1 MIRKSKTFSSKKSSV
16 VYGSKKSG
24 IIKSSLIKENLPEIF
39 LSTEREIR
47 EFRFNL
53 KSHHP
58 ELTKEEKIVELL
70 INIKTLKGINPF
82 VNNTVFYI
90 SEETKSEAL
99 LIVRK
104 ILELLKQI
112 NIFLFYFQH
121 YRMDD
126 RIVQKIIPNLK
137 YFFYKK
143 DELIYKEGDA
153 SNSFYFLVK
162 GKVSFKR
169 KVILVNEQE
178 PRFVEKTVLEEGT
191 HFGDLDII
199 YDRKKKLSAFCVEDS
214 HIISVDKETFK
225 DLFEM
230 KITKVDAEV
239 KSMLKNFLMTYM
251 TLPAI
256 KIERFIQNNIET
268 LFFKRNEVIYREGD
282 NNSYLYMINSGE
294 ANLVQKFSKGEYSFL
309 VKYQYSDEYI
319 KNMAKRIDYKGAIK
333 SAYQKIFNIHTNPN
347 EYGDF
352 ISINNRS
359 DSNREKRGGNS
370 QRSNTKRS
378 STETP
383 ETNSESLKLDLILE
397 RPNYQVVSNLEKGM
411 LGGLEICTGI
421 TKFKYS
427 LITNS
432 DFVSVFKIDLN
443 QLDGEHLTE
452 FMLNLLPLFIKLE
465 KKIRLQV
472 KKMKYIDS
480 NILPDNC
487 QKFNKKCN
495 SSTCFYRDEENDSV
509 YKRNIVKIDN
519 MFQFNEGG
527 FIKMNDFNMR
537 LYRKKHELKE
547 LLKENIRKDN
557 KTDLFL
563 RRYVSEQNSKLKFKG
578 FHKINP
584 VIPNYDIVD
593 YKYDNLDNKNNT
605 IEKEEVKPS
614 SIYYSNVNGKNCYYL
629 IDKNLLLGK
638 LDSNAKH
645 LSRNE
650 YSEKTQEM
658 FDKLFP
664 KPHFPTHSVDNKRTF
679 NVMHKF
685 RNKNFNYKKYFIDCN
700 NYMRDLFVQKKK
712 DTIHCY
718 DKNFLKL
725 KLQNRFAKSSS
736 KLRSG
741 LRRFTLSHDIDKNKK
756 MTFFDTGKYD
766 IPLLTEFND
775 FYYY

>member
-1 MIRKSKTFSSKKSSV
+1 MIKKSKTFSLKKPIKSFISKR
-16 VYGSKKSG
+16 SG
-24 IIKSSLIKENLPEIF
+24 IKSSYIKENLRELF
-39 LSTEREIR
+39 LSNEQEIR
-47 EFRFNL
+47 AFRFDL
-53 KSHHP
+53 TSHHP
-58 ELTKEEKIVELL
+58 ELAKEENIIQLL
-70 INIKTLKGINPF
+70 VNIKTLKGINPL
-82 VNNTVFYI
+82 VNNSLFYI
-90 SEETKSEAL
+90 SQETKSEAL
-99 LIVRK
+99 LIVKRT
-104 ILELLKQI
+104 LELLKQI
-112 NIFLFYFQH
+112 NIFLFFFQH

-126 RIVQKIIPNLK
+126 RIIQKIIPNLK
-137 YFFYKK
+137 HNFYKK

-178 PRFVEKTVLEEGT
+178 TKFVEKTVLGEGS

-199 YDRKKKLSAFCVEDS
+199 YDRKKKLSAFCVEDT

-225 DLFEM
+225 DLFETR
-230 KITKVDAEV
+230 ITKVEAEV
-239 KSMLKNFLMTYM
+239 KSMLKNFLMQYM

-294 ANLVQKFSKGEYSFL
+294 ANLVQKFSRGEYSFL
-309 VKYQYSDEYI
+309 LKYQYSDEYI
-319 KNMAKRIDYKGAIK
+319 KNMAKRIDYKGVVK
-333 SAYQKIFNIHTNPN
+333 SAYQKIFNIHPNPR
-347 EYGDF
+347 EYYEYNT
-352 ISINNRS
+352 INDRS

-370 QRSNTKRS
+370 HRSNAKRD
-378 STETP
+378 ST

-397 RPNYQVVSNLEKGM
+397 RPNYQVVSNLEKGS

-452 FMLNLLPLFIKLE
+452 FMLNLLPIFIKLE

-487 QKFNKKCN
+487 QKYNKKGN
-495 SSTCFYRDEENDSV
+495 SANCFYRDEENDSV

-527 FIKMNDFNMR
+527 FIKMNDFNMK
-537 LYRKKHELKE
+537 LCRKKHELKE

-563 RRYVSEQNSKLKFKG
+563 RKYINEQNSKLKFKG

-605 IEKEEVKPS
+605 TESEEIKPY
-614 SIYYSNVNGKNCYYL
+614 SIYYSIVNGKNCYYI

-638 LDSNAKH
+638 LDNKSKRI
-645 LSRNE
+645 SRNE

-664 KPHFPTHSVDNKRTF
+664 KPHFPTHSVENKRSL
-679 NVMHKF
+679 NLNMSKF
-685 RNKNFNYKKYFIDCN
+685 RNKNFSYKKYFIDCN

-712 DTIHCY
+712 DIIHCY
-718 DKNFLKL
+718 DKNFLKM
-725 KLQNRFAKSSS
+725 KLQNRFAKTSS
-736 KLRSG
+736 KLRSN

-756 MTFFDTGKYD
+756 MKFFNTGKYD
-766 IPLLTEFND
+766 IPLLTEFSN
-775 FYYY
+775 YYY

>member
-1 MIRKSKTFSSKKSSV
+1 MIRKSKTFSSKKPINTFI
-16 VYGSKKSG
+16 SKRSA
-24 IIKSSLIKENLPEIF
+24 IKSSYMKENQIELF
-39 LSTEREIR
+39 LSTEKEIR
-47 EFRFNL
+47 EFRYNL

-58 ELTKEEKIVELL
+58 ELEKEENIIQLL
-70 INIKTLKGINPF
+70 VNIKTLNGINPL
-82 VNNTVFYI
+82 VNNNLFYI
-90 SEETKSEAL
+90 SQETKSEAL
-99 LIVRK
+99 VIVK
-104 ILELLKQI
+104 KTLELLKQI
-112 NIFLFYFQH
+112 NIFLFFFQH

-126 RIVQKIIPNLK
+126 RIIRKIVPNLK
-137 YFFYKK
+137 HKFYKK
-143 DELIYKEGDA
+143 DELIYKEGDT

-169 KVILVNEQE
+169 KVISVNEQE
-178 PRFVEKTVLEEGT
+178 TRFVEKTVLEEGT
-191 HFGDLDII
+191 HFGDIDII
-199 YDRKKKLSAFCVEDS
+199 YDRKKKLSAFCVEDT
-214 HIISVDKETFK
+214 HIISVDKDTFK
-225 DLFEM
+225 DLFEV
-230 KITKVDAEV
+230 KITKVEAEV
-239 KSMLKNFLMTYM
+239 KSMLKNFLMQYM

-256 KIERFIQNNIET
+256 KIERFIQNNIQT

-294 ANLVQKFSKGEYSFL
+294 ANLVQKFSRGEYSFL
-309 VKYQYSDEYI
+309 LKYQYSDEYI
-319 KNMAKRIDYKGAIK
+319 KNMAKRIDYKGVVK
-333 SAYQKIFNIHTNPN
+333 SAYQKILNINQNPR
-347 EYGDF
+347 EYGDY
-352 ISINNRS
+352 SSANDRS

-370 QRSNTKRS
+370 QRSNTKRN
-378 STETP
+378 STEI
-383 ETNSESLKLDLILE
+383 NSESLKLDLILE
-397 RPNYQVVSNLEKGM
+397 RPNYQVVSNLEKGS

-452 FMLNLLPLFIKLE
+452 FMLNLLPIFIKLE
-465 KKIRLQV
+465 KRIRLQV

-480 NILPDNC
+480 NVLPDNC
-487 QKFNKKCN
+487 QKFNNKRN
-495 SSTCFYRDEENDSV
+495 SATCFFRDEENDSV

-527 FIKMNDFNMR
+527 FIKMNDFNMK
-537 LYRKKHELKE
+537 LCRKKHELKE

-563 RRYVSEQNSKLKFKG
+563 RKYVNEQNSKLKFKG

-593 YKYDNLDNKNNT
+593 YKYDNIDNKNNT
-605 IEKEEVKPS
+605 MESEEIKPS
-614 SIYYSNVNGKNCYYL
+614 SIYYSIVNGKNCYYL

-638 LDSNAKH
+638 LGNKSKH
-645 LSRNE
+645 ISRNE

-664 KPHFPTHSVDNKRTF
+664 KPHFPTHSVDNKRSLNF
-679 NVMHKF
+679 NIHKF
-685 RNKNFNYKKYFIDCN
+685 RNKNFSYKKYFIDCN

-712 DTIHCY
+712 DIIHCY
-718 DKNFLKL
+718 DKNFLRI
-725 KLQNRFAKSSS
+725 KLQNRFTKTSS
-736 KLRSG
+736 KIRSG

-756 MTFFDTGKYD
+756 MTFFNTGKYD
-766 IPLLTEFND
+766 IPLLTEFDN
-775 FYYY
+775 YYY

>member
-1 MIRKSKTFSSKKSSV
+1 
-16 VYGSKKSG
+16 
-24 IIKSSLIKENLPEIF
+24 
-39 LSTEREIR
+39 
-47 EFRFNL
+47 
-53 KSHHP
+53 
-58 ELTKEEKIVELL
+58 
-70 INIKTLKGINPF
+70 
-82 VNNTVFYI
+82 
-90 SEETKSEAL
+90 
-99 LIVRK
+99 
-104 ILELLKQI
+104 
-112 NIFLFYFQH
+112 
-121 YRMDD
+121 MDD
-126 RIVQKIIPNLK
+126 RIIRKIIPNLK
-137 YFFYKK
+137 YKFYKK

-169 KVILVNEQE
+169 KVILANEQE
-178 PRFVEKTVLEEGT
+178 TRFVEKTVLEEGT

-199 YDRKKKLSAFCVEDS
+199 YDRKKKLSAFCVEDT

-225 DLFEM
+225 DLFETR
-230 KITKVDAEV
+230 ITKVEAEV
-239 KSMLKNFLMTYM
+239 KSMLKNFLMQYM

-294 ANLVQKFSKGEYSFL
+294 ANLVQKFSRGEYSFL
-309 VKYQYSDEYI
+309 LKYQYSDEYI
-319 KNMAKRIDYKGAIK
+319 KNMAKRIDYKGVVK
-333 SAYQKIFNIHTNPN
+333 SAYQKIFNIHPNPR
-347 EYGDF
+347 EYYEYNT
-352 ISINNRS
+352 INDRS

-370 QRSNTKRS
+370 HRSNAKRD
-378 STETP
+378 ST

-397 RPNYQVVSNLEKGM
+397 RPNYQVVSNLEKGS

-452 FMLNLLPLFIKLE
+452 FMLNLLPSFIKLE
-465 KKIRLQV
+465 KRIRLQV

-480 NILPDNC
+480 NVLPDNC
-487 QKFNKKCN
+487 QKFKNKGN
-495 SSTCFYRDEENDSV
+495 SATCFYRDEENDSV

-527 FIKMNDFNMR
+527 FIKMNDFNMK
-537 LYRKKHELKE
+537 LCRKKHELKE

-563 RRYVSEQNSKLKFKG
+563 RKYVNEQNSKLKFKG

-593 YKYDNLDNKNNT
+593 YKYDNIDNKNNT
-605 IEKEEVKPS
+605 MESEEIKPS
-614 SIYYSNVNGKNCYYL
+614 SIYYSIVNGKNCYYL

-638 LDSNAKH
+638 LGNKSKH
-645 LSRNE
+645 ISRNE

-658 FDKLFP
+658 FDKLFS
-664 KPHFPTHSVDNKRTF
+664 KPHFPTHSVDNKRALNF
-679 NVMHKF
+679 NIHKF
-685 RNKNFNYKKYFIDCN
+685 RNKNFSYKKYFIDCN

-718 DKNFLKL
+718 DKNFLRI
-725 KLQNRFAKSSS
+725 KLQNRFAKTSS

-756 MTFFDTGKYD
+756 MTFFNTGKYD
-766 IPLLTEFND
+766 IPLLTEFDN
-775 FYYY
+775 YYY

>member
-1 MIRKSKTFSSKKSSV
+1 MIRKSKTFSSKKPINSFI
-16 VYGSKKSG
+16 SKRSG
-24 IIKSSLIKENLPEIF
+24 IKSLYLKENQLEVF
-39 LSTEREIR
+39 LSSEKEIR
-47 EFRFNL
+47 EFRFDL
-53 KSHHP
+53 KTHHP
-58 ELTKEEKIVELL
+58 ELAKEENIIQLL
-70 INIKTLKGINPF
+70 VNIKTLKGINPL
-82 VNNTVFYI
+82 VNNNVFYI
-90 SEETKSEAL
+90 SEETRSEAL
-99 LIVRK
+99 LIVK
-104 ILELLKQI
+104 KTLELLKQI
-112 NIFLFYFQH
+112 NIFLFFFQH

-137 YFFYKK
+137 YNFYKK
-143 DELIYKEGDA
+143 DELIYKEGDS
-153 SNSFYFLVK
+153 SNSFYFLIK

-199 YDRKKKLSAFCVEDS
+199 YDRKKKLSAFCVEDT

-256 KIERFIQNNIET
+256 KIERFIQNNIQT

-309 VKYQYSDEYI
+309 LKYQYSDEYI
-319 KNMAKRIDYKGAIK
+319 KNMAKRIDYKGVIK
-333 SAYQKIFNIHTNPN
+333 SAYQKISNIHTNPK
-347 EYGDF
+347 EYGDLN
-352 ISINNRS
+352 SINDRS

-370 QRSNTKRS
+370 HRSDTNRNL
-378 STETP
+378 TEAD
-383 ETNSESLKLDLILE
+383 SESMKLDLILE
-397 RPNYQVVSNLEKGM
+397 KPNYQVVSNLEKGT

-452 FMLNLLPLFIKLE
+452 FMLNLLPMFIKLE

-480 NILPDNC
+480 NLLPDNC
-487 QKFNKKCN
+487 QKFNKKSN

-563 RRYVSEQNSKLKFKG
+563 RSYVNEQNSKLKFKG

-593 YKYDNLDNKNNT
+593 YKYDNLNIKSNT
-605 IEKEEVKPS
+605 IEGEEVKPS
-614 SIYYSNVNGKNCYYL
+614 SAYYLTVNGKNSYYL

-638 LDSNAKH
+638 LDSKSKH
-645 LSRNE
+645 ISRNE
-650 YSEKTQEM
+650 YSEKIQEM

-664 KPHFPTHSVDNKRTF
+664 KPHFPTHSVDNKRTM
-679 NVMHKF
+679 NVNVHKF
-685 RNKNFNYKKYFIDCN
+685 RNKNFSYKKYFIDCN

-712 DTIHCY
+712 DKIHCY
-718 DKNFLKL
+718 DKNILKM
-725 KLQNRFAKSSS
+725 KLQNRFAKTSS

-756 MTFFDTGKYD
+756 MTFFNTGKYD

-775 FYYY
+775 YYY